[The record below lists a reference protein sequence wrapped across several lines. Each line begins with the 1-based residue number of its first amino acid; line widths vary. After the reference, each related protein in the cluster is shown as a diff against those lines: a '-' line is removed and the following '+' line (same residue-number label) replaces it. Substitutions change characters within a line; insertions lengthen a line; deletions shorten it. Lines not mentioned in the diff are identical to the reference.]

1 MILGAPLLLLAAA
14 LLLTATVVAW
24 RTAQP
29 PRSLIV
35 EYLPLRGATV
45 IDDALLAGREKRAV
59 AAALLD
65 LAVRGRVR
73 LLTEPAPRRKRGRKR
88 PTIAIEVPQP
98 DALSRDDLVLIDAL
112 FASSR
117 GKRRRLSKHRDET
130 AFRVRDLIRWHASQL
145 RRAGLLATDGIAG
158 PVLMQTGM
166 VVLLIAVAVALI
178 AFLAGG
184 LLLGV
189 LAAAAVALL
198 VAEIVVA
205 ARVSP
210 RRFMAGATARRTHL
224 DGLRQYMRLAE
235 ADRLRTLQSPLGALG
250 LPAGPEGDAV
260 RLKLHERLLPYA
272 VIFGM
277 EREWTKVIAV
287 DYGALDAELLA
298 GLGGVA
304 QSAADIL
311 NAAAALGDIVDVVG
325 AIGSVVDAVGSAF
338 DAAGLLGGLFDWT
351 P

>member
-1 MILGAPLLLLAAA
+1 MILGAPLLVLAAA
-14 LLLTATVVAW
+14 LLLTATVVAR

-35 EYLPLRGATV
+35 EYLPLRGARV
-45 IDDALLAGREKRAV
+45 IDDALLAGRERRAA

-73 LLTEPAPRRKRGRKR
+73 VLTETAPKRKR
-88 PTIAIEVPQP
+88 PTIAIEIPQP
-98 DALSRDDLVLIDAL
+98 EALGRDDLVLIDAL
-112 FASSR
+112 FASGR

-130 AFRVRDLIRWHASQL
+130 AFRVRDLIRRHASEL
-145 RRAGLLATDGIAG
+145 RRAGLLASDGVAG

-166 VVLLIAVAVALI
+166 VVLLIAAAVALI

-184 LLLGV
+184 LLLGI
-189 LAAAAVALL
+189 LSTASVALL

-205 ARVSP
+205 ARITP
-210 RRFMAGATARRTHL
+210 RRFTAGATARRTHL

-235 ADRLRTLQSPLGALG
+235 ADRLRTLQSPLGAVG

-260 RLKLHERLLPYA
+260 RLKLNERLLPYA

-287 DYGALDAELLA
+287 DYGALDAEVLA

-311 NAAAALGDIVDVVG
+311 SAAGALGDIVDIVG
-325 AIGSVVDAVGSAF
+325 AIGSVVDAAGAAF
-338 DAAGLLGGLFDWT
+338 DAAGLLGGLFDWS

>member
-1 MILGAPLLLLAAA
+1 MILGVPLLVVAAA
-14 LLLTATVVAW
+14 LLLTAIVVGR
-24 RTAQP
+24 RTAEQ
-29 PRSLIV
+29 PRSLVV
-35 EYLPLRGATV
+35 EYLPPRGARV
-45 IDDALLAGREKRAV
+45 IEDALLAGREKRAV

-73 LLTEPAPRRKRGRKR
+73 VLTETAPKRRR
-88 PTIAIEVPQP
+88 PTIAIEIPQP
-98 DALSRDDLVLIDAL
+98 DALGRDDLVLIDAL

-130 AFRVRDLIRWHASQL
+130 AFRVRDLIRTHASQL
-145 RRAGLLATDGIAG
+145 RRAGLLAADSVAG

-166 VVLLIAVAVALI
+166 VVLLIAAAVALI

-184 LLLGV
+184 LLLGI
-189 LAAAAVALL
+189 LATAAVALL

-205 ARVSP
+205 ARITP
-210 RRFMAGATARRTHL
+210 RRFTAGATARRTHL

-235 ADRLRTLQSPLGALG
+235 ADRLRTLQSPLGAVG

-287 DYGALDAELLA
+287 DYGALDAEVLA

-311 NAAAALGDIVDVVG
+311 NAAGALGDIVDIVD
-325 AIGSVVDAVGSAF
+325 AIGSVVDAAGAAF
-338 DAAGLLGGLFDWT
+338 DAAGLLGGLFDWS